1 MSALVN
7 LVRLHTNAF
16 GAKIAR
22 SLKARSSYP
31 TVSIVRLGGGPL
43 RRLAWMLGLERRGH

>member
-7 LVRLHTNAF
+7 LVRRHTNAF
-16 GAKIAR
+16 ASKNAR

-31 TVSIVRLGGGPL
+31 TVSVVRLGGGPL
-43 RRLAWMLGLERRGH
+43 RRLAWMLGLDHRGR